1 MNNNKKLPII
11 NNGSVACFK
20 LCENTNVGCSKR
32 SCKNWINFAKS
43 HNCAIILAKEGP
55 KTLQEIGNLF
65 NLSRMRICQIE
76 KSIYKK
82 LKSYL

>member
-1 MNNNKKLPII
+1 MNNKKLQVI
-11 NNGSVACFK
+11 NNNNITCFNK
-20 LCENTNVGCSKR
+20 CELLKKECSKKE
-32 SCKNWINFAKS
+32 CQNWLEHNKS
-43 HNCAIILAKEGP
+43 YNCAIILAKEGP

-76 KSIYKK
+76 KSINEK